1 MPCRTPVS
9 YSLISLDTIYNNI
22 PFYIRNIIQYNT
34 NITIHNIQL
43 IITILNTLNN
53 ENKLK
58 KADSG

>member
-1 MPCRTPVS
+1 MPCRIPVS

-53 ENKLK
+53 
-58 KADSG
+58 